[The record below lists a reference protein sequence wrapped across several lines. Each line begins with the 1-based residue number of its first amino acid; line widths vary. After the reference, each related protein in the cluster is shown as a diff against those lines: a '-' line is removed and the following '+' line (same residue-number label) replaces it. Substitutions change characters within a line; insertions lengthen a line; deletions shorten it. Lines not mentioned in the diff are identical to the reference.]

1 MSCLMFEEMRYWG
14 GFTEALV
21 CLAVEERE
29 RSGTVGKNGDW
40 FGWETGYVR
49 RLEYIEANGNQVSY

>member
-1 MSCLMFEEMRYWG
+1 M
-14 GFTEALV
+14 

-29 RSGTVGKNGDW
+29 RSGTVGRNGDW

-49 RLEYIEANGNQVSY
+49 HLEYIEANGNQVSY